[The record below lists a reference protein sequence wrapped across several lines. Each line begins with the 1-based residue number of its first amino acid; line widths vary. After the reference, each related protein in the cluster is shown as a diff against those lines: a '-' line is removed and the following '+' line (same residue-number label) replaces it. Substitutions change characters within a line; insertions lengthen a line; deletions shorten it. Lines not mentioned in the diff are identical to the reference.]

1 VRRIGLLLAPCL
13 ALALLTGCERGDKD
27 DQGPLAATVAG
38 EKVTVAQLDAE
49 LKVDETAR
57 PGDPKARSAA
67 LQRIIVRKLMA
78 KSARDDK
85 LDQQPDAQR
94 LKRAAIETFEAG
106 LAQNAVLAKV
116 PNPTPAE
123 VAAFVGQHPEQF
135 ARRTLYLADQL
146 RLPTVPDPALGRAL
160 GPANTFEAVE
170 GVLRERHTTYTRSV
184 EQLDTLRADPRLSAK
199 IAELPPGELFVLPI
213 GNGVSIN
220 RIRASKAMP
229 ISGEAANR
237 RAAGLLREQ
246 RRQKAVAGRM
256 EALLRENQAR
266 ISYGP
271 GFGPPVGARE

>member
-1 VRRIGLLLAPCL
+1 
-13 ALALLTGCERGDKD
+13 
-27 DQGPLAATVAG
+27 
-38 EKVTVAQLDAE
+38 
-49 LKVDETAR
+49 
-57 PGDPKARSAA
+57 
-67 LQRIIVRKLMA
+67 
-78 KSARDDK
+78 
-85 LDQQPDAQR
+85 
-94 LKRAAIETFEAG
+94 
-106 LAQNAVLAKV
+106 
-116 PNPTPAE
+116 
-123 VAAFVGQHPEQF
+123 
-135 ARRTLYLADQL
+135 
-146 RLPTVPDPALGRAL
+146 VPDPALGRAL